1 MNRTNV
7 GIIAKFA
14 SNCLKDNNEFVVATT
29 HLLYNPRR
37 DDVRIA
43 QIQVLLAELDRLA
56 VHSKSMESLP
66 VIVTGDFNSEQFT
79 PPYRLVVDGWVDA
92 ENLPIHM
99 EIMDNCQHFNVATNT
114 SRTKTKVS
122 RDTDPNSIDIVYDLF
137 CFVIFIRIIATSKRT
152 PRKRQWKFIGFTE
165 INHTANPTI

>member
-1 MNRTNV
+1 MLSLFLFLSKTLNRTNV
-7 GIIAKFA
+7 AIIAKFA
-14 SNCLKDNNEFVVATT
+14 SNNLKDSKEFIVATT

-66 VIVTGDFNSEQFT
+66 IIVTGDFNSEQFT

-92 ENLPIHM
+92 NNLPIHM
-99 EIMDNCQHFNVATNT
+99 GIMDNCQHFNIAANL
-114 SRTKTKVS
+114 SRTKTKV
-122 RDTDPNSIDIVYDLF
+122 RRNKDQFYGYRLYI
-137 CFVIFIRIIATSKRT
+137 
-152 PRKRQWKFIGFTE
+152 
-165 INHTANPTI
+165 